1 MEHYGLTPGF
11 WKEFMIIMGVV
22 VFLVIGIPAILRR
35 RMGADKKKWFSYDHI
50 NKFHQK
56 GDWVLRMIFVISL
69 IASVILAVKP
79 LIVFLISIF
88 FSISQFGFQA
98 YVEWKFTENRKNYKV
113 SLVEVGLTFVA
124 LIGVLLWLE

>member
-88 FSISQFGFQA
+88 FSISQFGFQT